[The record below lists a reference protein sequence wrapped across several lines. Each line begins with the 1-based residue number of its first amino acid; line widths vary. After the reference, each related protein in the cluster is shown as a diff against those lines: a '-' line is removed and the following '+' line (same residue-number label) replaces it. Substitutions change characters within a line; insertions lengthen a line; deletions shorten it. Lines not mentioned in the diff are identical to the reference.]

1 MHALS
6 AGTRL
11 PPPPHTHTEHG
22 DESTLFS
29 LGGEGGGGG
38 GGGERERDWT
48 TFYLLGRKVL
58 IMHGHPEFIS

>member
-38 GGGERERDWT
+38 GEREREIGLPFICWE
-48 TFYLLGRKVL
+48 GRY
-58 IMHGHPEFIS
+58 